1 MAMTQDIPIIAPAA
15 RPGNVNFQK
24 VYNRAKDKDV
34 AVVVLGVNG
43 TTLCMDDRHAL
54 TVEEVRDCCEQGCI
68 VKAFGGFYR
77 PVYWKAIGG
86 VATVVC
92 LDNSGSSGA
101 LAAKVFTSY
110 QAS

>member
-1 MAMTQDIPIIAPAA
+1 MSQQPLIAPAD

-34 AVVVLGVNG
+34 AVVMLGVNG
-43 TTLCMDDRHAL
+43 TTLCMDDHHAL
-54 TVEEVRDCCEQGCI
+54 TAKEVCDCCEQGC
-68 VKAFGGFYR
+68 VVQVSGGFYR
-77 PVYWKAIGG
+77 PVYWKENGG

-92 LDNSGSSGA
+92 LDNSGTSGA

>member
-1 MAMTQDIPIIAPAA
+1 MTQQSLIAPKD

-34 AVVVLGVNG
+34 AVVMLKVNG
-43 TTLCMDDRHAL
+43 TTLCMDGYHAL
-54 TVEEVRDCCEQGCI
+54 TAKEVCDCCEQGC
-68 VKAFGGFYR
+68 VVEVSGGFYR
-77 PVYWKAIGG
+77 PVYWKENGG

-92 LDNSGSSGA
+92 LDNSGTSGA

>member
-1 MAMTQDIPIIAPAA
+1 MAQQSLIAPKD

-34 AVVVLGVNG
+34 AVVMLKVDG
-43 TTLCMDDRHAL
+43 TTLCMDDHHAL
-54 TVEEVRDCCEQGCI
+54 TAEEVRDCCEQGC
-68 VKAFGGFYR
+68 VVQVSGGFYR
-77 PVYWKAIGG
+77 PVYWKEAGG
-86 VATVVC
+86 IATVVC
-92 LDNSGSSGA
+92 LDNSGTSGA

>member
-1 MAMTQDIPIIAPAA
+1 MAQQSLIAPKD

-34 AVVVLGVNG
+34 AVVMLKVDG
-43 TTLCMDDRHAL
+43 TTLCMDDHHAL
-54 TVEEVRDCCEQGCI
+54 TAEEVRDCCEQGCI
-68 VKAFGGFYR
+68 VQVSGGFYR
-77 PVYWKAIGG
+77 PVYWKEAGG

-92 LDNSGSSGA
+92 LDNSGTSGA

>member
-1 MAMTQDIPIIAPAA
+1 MAGMPLVAPEN
-15 RPGNVNFQK
+15 RPGNVKFEK
-24 VYNRAKDKDV
+24 IYNRAKDKDV
-34 AVVVLGVNG
+34 AVVTLDVNG

-54 TVEEVRDCCEQGCI
+54 TAKEVLDCCEQGC
-68 VKAFGGFYR
+68 VVQDSGGFYR
-77 PVYWKAIGG
+77 PVYWKENGG
-86 VATVVC
+86 VVTVVC